1 MFFDHHLRERML
13 FKDRHDA
20 MRACAGSSIVAF
32 GISPNSLRPTVTKC
46 VFMVGF
52 TLVNLCNAVSGLAL
66 ESGLHGRVLGHDEKG
81 EFVGVVAGAKITF
94 ESNSGK
100 QLKEAV
106 SDTNGY
112 YKIELPTGEFRYK
125 IVADGYRTEQSGR
138 GLRLAQGEGF
148 SVANLSLTKGLDDPG
163 KLINPPRKSTGKLS
177 GRVVER
183 TALGFV
189 GIPNARIAMRREG
202 SDSLIFFETSSNRLS
217 TQEHGRFEIELETG
231 KYAVAVI
238 ADGFETLRSDQPIEI
253 ATDQETKR
261 DFTLIRKASVSSS
274 EEGIRGTVSVVDSD
288 REHPPIHLT
297 LHSLT
302 EGEPT
307 TFEIPVAKNGG
318 FSQLLEPGCY
328 RVTASAEG
336 LPTVSSPPT
345 FVLPG
350 RFSVVNLT
358 LRSRAVPESKTTLE
372 VFVFE
377 KGDRG
382 TSEVPLSNV
391 RVSVTRANASE
402 QTAIEGKTDAT
413 GHARLPLSQGGTYT
427 ATAFLS
433 GYKSGSGSGNIDV
446 GQVHEVGIELVKDRS
461 AEAVDYS
468 IQVSAFD
475 AVTKMPLVGVRLLA
489 RQTSETL
496 AESVRATTDLHGTA
510 ILNVK
515 KSGRYSIL
523 AQSAGYLPKGDAIEV
538 SLKGPNNLTILLD
551 PVLPGQVEQPPLTS
565 PPAANMFRVRGYVA
579 YREVTG
585 QLRSVPGAKITWQR
599 TLPTTPAFSAVS
611 LTGTDGKYNVQLQE
625 GTYQVQVKPPQGFQA
640 LLEEVQVNSNIEEK
654 YFVVDRADQVTPPRD
669 LLLSLKGQVV
679 TEVYPGSFTPVTSA
693 DVQVFQA
700 SAVERTT
707 TNSRGE
713 FGFRL
718 PNGVFR
724 LHIQARGYESSDLTV
739 NLNMKTE
746 PLRVELKRVNAL
758 PVDSNLTL
766 TVVQRGAA
774 AGSMT
779 TVVGAKVRMTQGGKE
794 VASGIT
800 NRNGQFSTRVKP
812 GNYEVNVT
820 KLGYSSSAKNINV
833 VQANVIEQILLSPES
848 VPSGS
853 TQRATLTVQVNQ
865 RAIRPSTNIRTLG
878 VPLASAEVVVMQ
890 GAQRVASG
898 VTNAAGS
905 YSVPLLP
912 GQYSVKVTAQGFA
925 PAGKTAQLTGMNAQ
939 VDFLLN
945 RIGSEP
951 INNAL
956 PGLTIDPN
964 RTLETL
970 DRGKLPGL
978 LRDPIRGT
986 STSIGYVVEYRLD
999 GQSQWIV
1006 IATKPTQQEASAALL
1021 WAIDRGRIPRKAQ
1034 TRIRV
1039 ESAIAR

>member
-1 MFFDHHLRERML
+1 MCFEHYLRERML
-13 FKDRHDA
+13 LKNYHA
-20 MRACAGSSIVAF
+20 AIRACAPCNVVA
-32 GISPNSLRPTVTKC
+32 TVTSRNRLRTAFAKC
-46 VFMVGF
+46 VFFVGF
-52 TLVNLCNAVSGLAL
+52 AIANLCSSVNGLAL

-100 QLKEAV
+100 QIREAV
-106 SDTNGY
+106 SDANGY

-138 GLRLAQGEGF
+138 GLILAQGEGF
-148 SVANLSLTKGLDDPG
+148 SIANLSLTKGIDDPR
-163 KLINPPRKSTGKLS
+163 KLINPKPKLVGRLS

-183 TALGFV
+183 THLGIV
-189 GIPNARIAMRREG
+189 VIPNARIALRREG
-202 SDSLIFFETSSNRLS
+202 STKLLFFETSSNRLS
-217 TQEHGRFEIELETG
+217 TQENGRFETELEIG
-231 KYAVAVI
+231 KYTVAVI
-238 ADGFETLRSDQPIEI
+238 ANGFETLRDDRSIEI
-253 ATDQETKR
+253 TTDQETKR

-274 EEGIRGTVSVVDSD
+274 EEGIRGVVSIVDSE
-288 REHPPIHLT
+288 REHPPIQLS
-297 LHSLT
+297 LQSLT
-302 EGEPT
+302 EGEHT

-336 LPTVSSPPT
+336 LPSVSSPPT

-350 RFSVVNLT
+350 RFSMVNLT

-382 TSEVPLSNV
+382 AESPLSNV
-391 RVSVTRANASE
+391 RVSVIRSDASD
-402 QTAIEGKTDAT
+402 QTAIEAKTDAT
-413 GHARLPLSQGGTYT
+413 GHARLPLSRGGTYT

-433 GYKSGSGSGNIDV
+433 GYKSGSGTGHIDV

-468 IQVSAFD
+468 IQVSAVD
-475 AVTKMPLVGVRLLA
+475 AITKMPLVGVRLLA

-510 ILNVK
+510 IINVK
-515 KSGRYSIL
+515 KAGRYSIL
-523 AQSAGYLPKGDAIEV
+523 AQNVGYLPKGDAIEV
-538 SLKGPNNLTILLD
+538 NLTGPNKLTILLE
-551 PVLPGQVEQPPLTS
+551 PVMPGQVEQPHVTA
-565 PPAANMFRVRGYVA
+565 PPATNNFRVRGYAA

-585 QLRSVPGAKITWQR
+585 QLRSVPGAKIVWQR
-599 TLPTTPAFSAVS
+599 TIPTTPAFSAVS
-611 LTGTDGKYNVQLQE
+611 LTGTDGKYNVELQE
-625 GTYQVQVKPPQGFQA
+625 GTYQVQVQPPQGFQA
-640 LLEEVQVNSNIEEK
+640 LLEEVQVTSNIDEK
-654 YFVVDRADQVTPPRD
+654 YFVVDRADQTTPPRD
-669 LLLSLKGQVV
+669 LLLSLKGRVV
-679 TEVYPGSFTPVTSA
+679 TEEYPGTFAPVTTA

-700 SAVERTT
+700 SAVERTK

-713 FGFRL
+713 FGFRM
-718 PNGVFR
+718 PIGTYRF
-724 LHIQARGYESSDLTV
+724 HIQARGYEPADFTV
-739 NLNMKTE
+739 NLNMSTE
-746 PLRVELKRVNAL
+746 PLRIELKRVNAL
-758 PVDSNLTL
+758 PVDTNLTL
-766 TVVQRGAA
+766 TVVQQGVA
-774 AGSMT
+774 AGRLT
-779 TVVGAKVRMTQGGKE
+779 TVAGAMVRMTLEGKE

-812 GNYEVNVT
+812 GKYDLYVT
-820 KLGYSSSAKNINV
+820 KLGYASSAKNINV
-833 VQANVIEQILLSPES
+833 AQANVIEQIVLSPES
-848 VPSGS
+848 VPSGA

-865 RAIRPSTNIRTLG
+865 RGIRPSTNIRALG
-878 VPLASAEVVVMQ
+878 IPLAGAEVVVMQ

-898 VTNAAGS
+898 VTNAAGI
-905 YSVPLLP
+905 YSAPLPP
-912 GQYSVKVTAQGFA
+912 GLYSIKVSAQGFA
-925 PAGKTAQLTGMNAQ
+925 PAGKTAQLTRMNAL

-951 INNAL
+951 INNTL
-956 PGLTIDPN
+956 PGLTTDPN
-964 RTLETL
+964 LAHENL

-978 LRDPIRGT
+978 LRDPVRGA
-986 STSIGYVVEYRLD
+986 SGSLGYVVEYRLD
-999 GQSQWIV
+999 EQSKWIV

-1039 ESAIAR
+1039 ESVIPR